1 MTKLFCSKT
10 NQAVTLT
17 VSIAQSGE
25 GEVWRTDRSGLLAKI
40 YHVPESNE
48 KEKLAQM
55 KDRVAKL
62 EVMVK
67 RVPKDPNAHQN
78 HISFAWP
85 RSLLKNSGGEV
96 VGFLM
101 PEVENSL
108 DLLKVCTPRM
118 RKSLGI
124 DANWYF
130 LHVVARN
137 IAGIIQAIHDEGYV
151 LGDIKLQNILVNN
164 RALPTII
171 DTDSFQVVDPIQN
184 KVYRC
189 LVASEGFTPSELIG
203 KNIDS
208 ITQSAVHDRFRLG
221 VVIYYLLFGGPPFR
235 GSWQGSGDPP
245 EQVELIR
252 RGYWPYA
259 PNSLIQP
266 NHNTIP
272 LDIIHSELQRCF
284 LLCFN
289 DGHFNPSKRPSARVW
304 LDALEVAFNELQSCG
319 KVDSHF
325 YGLSYGRC
333 YWCDRAQNLGIDIF
347 SDNAIKKP
355 KPVKQTLPIPPQ
367 VVQQTVQSQSI
378 QKTVQSLPIQ
388 IPPVSPLI
396 TPTSSPLANKGLSR
410 RQVMVGLG
418 VMGLVGF
425 GWQIKNSKP
434 PLPIITKTLPGD
446 INLEMVQ
453 IPGGQFMMGSPD
465 SDPDAT
471 SDEKPQHQVKLKG
484 FAIGKYPVTQEQYQ
498 AIMGNNQ
505 SLFQDNSKNPV
516 ERVSWNDA
524 QEFCQELSQMT
535 GQKYRLPTEAEWE
548 YACRAGT
555 QTRFYFGD
563 DEKQLEEYA
572 WYRGNSVA
580 RPHPV
585 GQKKPNNWGLFDMSG
600 NVWEWCEDRWHENYE
615 NAPKD
620 GSSWNDNY
628 SQSSSRVQRGG
639 SWYLNSKNCRS
650 ANRDWL
656 GADYRDKDVGFRLV
670 LFLL

>member
-1 MTKLFCSKT
+1 MTKLFCSQT

-25 GEVWRTDRSGLLAKI
+25 GEVWLTDRPGLLAKI
-40 YHVPESNE
+40 YHVPASHEI
-48 KEKLAQM
+48 EKLAQM
-55 KDRVAKL
+55 KDRLAKL

-85 RSLLKNSGGEV
+85 RSLLKNSVGEV

-118 RKSLGI
+118 RKSLGV

-235 GSWQGSGDPP
+235 GSWQGSGDMP

-252 RGYWPYA
+252 RGFWPYA

-266 NHNTIP
+266 NNNTTIP
-272 LDIIHSELQRCF
+272 LDIIHPELQRCF

-289 DGHFNPSKRPSARVW
+289 DGHFNPSKRPSARNW
-304 LDALEVAFNELQSCG
+304 LGALEVAFNELQSCG

-333 YWCDRAQNLGIDIF
+333 YWCDRAQNLGVDIF
-347 SDNAIKKP
+347 PGKLIVKPQPLKPLSSTKPLPTFVKPTIPNPPITYQSPLPQLFLTRRKILVGMGLLSTGGAITWIGSKTSQFASVLNP
-355 KPVKQTLPIPPQ
+355 TPSPTPSPTLPSLISPTPNPK
-367 VVQQTVQSQSI
+367 V
-378 QKTVQSLPIQ
+378 LPI
-388 IPPVSPLI
+388 STEML
-396 TPTSSPLANKGLSR
+396 
-410 RQVMVGLG
+410 LG
-418 VMGLVGF
+418 G
-425 GWQIKNSKP
+425 IK
-434 PLPIITKTLPGD
+434 
-446 INLEMVQ
+446 LEMIV
-453 IPGGQFMMGSPD
+453 IPSGKFLMGSPD
-465 SDPDAT
+465 SNSDT
-471 SDEKPQHQVKLKG
+471 SFYFEGNPEHEVQLG
-484 FAIGKYPVTQEQYQ
+484 SFLIGKYPVTQEQYE
-498 AIMGNNQ
+498 AIMGINP
-505 SLFQDNSKNPV
+505 SYFKDNPKNPV
-516 ERVSWNDA
+516 EMVSWNDA
-524 QEFCQELSQMT
+524 QEFCQRLSEKT
-535 GQKYRLPTEAEWE
+535 GKKYRLSSEAKWE
-548 YACRAGT
+548 YACKAGT
-555 QTRFYFGD
+555 QTHYYFGD
-563 DEKQLEEYA
+563 DEKQLGEYA
-572 WYRGNSVA
+572 WYNENSGGET
-580 RPHPV
+580 HPV
-585 GQKKPNNWGLFDMSG
+585 GKKNPNNWGLFDMYG
-600 NVWEWCEDRWHENYE
+600 NVNEWCEDGYGRGGLHG
-615 NAPKD
+615 PKIL
-620 GSSWNDNY
+620 
-628 SQSSSRVQRGG
+628 RGG
-639 SWYLNSKNCRS
+639 SWNWKGEHCSS
-650 ANRDWL
+650 VNRIWQAPGL
-656 GADYRDKDVGFRLV
+656 KYNDVGFRLIS
-670 LFLL
+670 LLS